1 MTSKANRTTG
11 TAQGSDAF
19 RIGPRVIAG
28 FVLGLFLIGGVG
40 GWAATAKLSGAVIS
54 PGVVIVDQN
63 LKQVQHRDGG
73 IVSEIAVKEG
83 DVVAAGQV
91 LVRLE
96 DTQTRAEL
104 SIVRGQIV
112 ELTARKARLT
122 AEREDLPEIVFPA
135 GYTAATP
142 EATAVAVA
150 VANGEL
156 RLFNGQRTSRE
167 SQKQQLELG
176 IVQIGEEIVGLDGQ
190 RSAKREEIALVET
203 EYEKTRDLA
212 ARKLIETTRLYTIDR
227 ERVRLRGELGEIDAA
242 AARAATRASEIR
254 LQILSIDETAR
265 TEAQRELNLVE
276 TRMSEL
282 NERAFAI
289 QDRLSRTDIRAP
301 IAGTVNE
308 LNIHT
313 VGGVISPAEVLVT
326 LVPTNSRLKVE
337 IRLAPVSIEQVTEGQ
352 SARLRFSSFNSR
364 TTPELTGTV
373 VHVSPATS
381 KDPGTGEHYYQAH
394 VEISAEELAKLD
406 NRTLL
411 PGMPVE
417 VFVQTEERTVVS
429 YLAKP
434 LLDQFNRA
442 FRER

>member
-1 MTSKANRTTG
+1 MTSKENAATDTANG
-11 TAQGSDAF
+11 TDAF
-19 RIGPRVIAG
+19 RVGPRVIAG
-28 FVLGLFLIGGVG
+28 FVLAVFLIGGVG

-122 AEREDLPEIVFPA
+122 AEREDLPGIIFPA
-135 GYTAATP
+135 GYTAENP
-142 EATAVAVA
+142 EAAA

-176 IVQIGEEIVGLDGQ
+176 IVQIGDEIVGLEGQ
-190 RSAKREEIALVET
+190 RAAKTEEIALVET

-212 ARKLIETTRLYTIDR
+212 GRKLIETTRLYTIDR

-265 TEAQRELNLVE
+265 TEAQRELSTVE
-276 TRMSEL
+276 TRLSEL

-364 TTPELTGTV
+364 TTPELIGTV

-381 KDPGTGEHYYQAH
+381 RDPGTGEHYYQAH
-394 VEISAEELAKLD
+394 VEISAEELKKLD
-406 NRTLL
+406 DKTLL

-417 VFVQTEERTVVS
+417 VFVQTQERTVVS

-434 LLDQFNRA
+434 MMDQFNRA